1 MREGEETMHKWPN
14 DCKPPAL
21 PLTSSNMTARKR
33 LMMKKPQM
41 IITSTKYTHD
51 HDENVSVRAYLQC
64 THTMRT
70 HNAWLSQDNSLG
82 ALTFWARPL
91 RAAEHR
97 MWGIGQRT

>member
-1 MREGEETMHKWPN
+1 MHKWPN

-64 THTMRT
+64 TH
-70 HNAWLSQDNSLG
+70 NAHTQCMAESGQSTRCSNLLG
-82 ALTFWARPL
+82 EAP
-91 RAAEHR
+91 
-97 MWGIGQRT
+97 